1 MKSDILYILLNT
13 EGLNF

>member
-1 MKSDILYILLNT
+1 MKSDILYILLNK